1 MKVLYIEDA
10 QKLYRDTLAHNCYLL
25 HIILSHADPGV
36 PYTVTVRASTTI
48 GKGEPVSIV
57 VFSVEQGM
65 TLIYSFCPSLQCLMM
80 FATSFSN
87 QLANIHACFPTIYKQ
102 KLDVSVGIEILK

>member
-10 QKLYRDTLAHNCYLL
+10 QKLYRDTLPRNCYLL
-25 HIILSHADPGV
+25 HIIYTVTEPGV
-36 PYTVTVRASTTI
+36 PYTVTVRASTKI

-57 VFSVEQGM
+57 VFSVEQSM
-65 TLIYSFCPSLQCLMM
+65 TLIYSFCPSIQCLMM

-87 QLANIHACFPTIYKQ
+87 QLAKHTCMLPYYLQAETGCISGY
-102 KLDVSVGIEILK
+102 